1 MKTRFAFLGI
11 LVTLALVVGG
21 TDASAAIEVKG
32 VGIQKTIDCAG
43 GSVVVTGSKNEL
55 TLRGDCAKVTLSG
68 AGHVIHVEGLGRVKV
83 SGLNNLVEWQRALAG
98 EAPSVEDSGMGNEVR
113 RASGAAK
120 TGAPA
125 ASGARSKSGSVTVDD
140 TGVKVQ
146 TESGEV
152 AVTASGVKAR
162 SGSSQAEVTPAGVTA
177 ESGRN
182 RATVSASGIEA
193 EGEEEG
199 GDDGATVING
209 LGIHRTVRCG
219 GRGITIN
226 GANHVLRLEG
236 DCRTVTVNGMG
247 QHVKVEAAGSIVVN
261 GTSQR
266 VEWVRG
272 LKAQRPSIQKNGLGN
287 EVLQITAEE
296 FSKQ

>member
-1 MKTRFAFLGI
+1 MTSL
-11 LVTLALVVGG
+11 LAGSVM
-21 TDASAAIEVKG
+21 AATPIEVKG
-32 VGIQKTIDCAG
+32 VGIRKTIDCAG
-43 GSVVVTGSKNEL
+43 GSVVVTGTSNEL
-55 TLRGDCAKVTLSG
+55 TLKGDCQKVTLSG
-68 AGHVIHVEGLGRVKV
+68 TGHVIHAEGLGRVEI

-98 EAPSVEDSGMGNEVR
+98 EAPGVEDSGMGNQVR

-120 TGAPA
+120 AGAPA
-125 ASGARSKSGSVTVDD
+125 ASGGRSQSGSVAVDD
-140 TGVKVQ
+140 AGVKVQ

-162 SGSSQAEVTPAGVTA
+162 SGSSQAEVTSSGVTA

-182 RATVSASGIEA
+182 RATVSAAGIEA
-193 EGEEEG
+193 ETEDDAGE
-199 GDDGATVING
+199 DATVING